1 MTYSSNKFYFD
12 NWEKANGQARVFIVL
27 KSAKIYTVVSRQEMF
42 DKGLFRG
49 CFLETSRLET
59 AKQSAIQAVSF
70 IKEIGARYVSLD
82 EFHAIEKAG
91 ETEWVAKAFATAEQM
106 IANG

>member
-27 KSAKIYTVVSRQEMF
+27 KNAKIYTVISRQEMF
-42 DKGLFRG
+42 DKGLFGG
-49 CFLETSRLET
+49 CWVETSRLET

-82 EFHAIEKAG
+82 EFNAIEKTVDA
-91 ETEWVAKAFATAEQM
+91 ELVAKAFSTANRM